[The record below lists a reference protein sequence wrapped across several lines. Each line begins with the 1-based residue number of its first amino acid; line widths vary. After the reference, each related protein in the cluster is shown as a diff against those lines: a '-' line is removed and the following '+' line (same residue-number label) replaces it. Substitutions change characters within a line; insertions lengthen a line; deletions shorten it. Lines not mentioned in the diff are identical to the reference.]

1 MLRRI
6 PILAAFAAALIL
18 GACSTAAK
26 PEKMAA
32 NYSVHKVYG
41 DHMVLQRGKPVRISG
56 NAAPGESVLVGI
68 GDNSVFAT
76 AGKNGEWVAVL
87 PEMTAG
93 GPYMV
98 SVSGA
103 QGSQPVIFSD
113 VLVGDVWLASGQSNM
128 EMPVYSKSPFW
139 CSKNGK
145 EEAARANNPNI
156 RLYNATS
163 QKYVSPGKVQAEVK
177 GPGWQLATPE
187 NVEPFSAAAYYFG
200 RQLQK
205 DVNVPIGLVSASW
218 GGTKIEPWISRD
230 AYQRAGRITELAQ
243 IDNVGKDSAQLE
255 ARRKAAVEQA
265 RKTFVEWEKRFYASD
280 AAATA
285 AAAAWKNPGFDD
297 SAWQKIDDPNNSFPD
312 NIDGVA
318 WYRKTVDV
326 PAAWAGKD
334 LTLSLGALDDCDET
348 FFNGAKVGATGTDV
362 DSYWSAKR
370 VYKIPGKLVK
380 AGQNVIA
387 IRLSDMFG
395 GGGLQGATSEMFL
408 SPDGKQKIDLA
419 KDWKLKLEFAADLKK
434 IGSRPDPLG
443 YMKTDERHPSF
454 PATLYNSM
462 IAPWTVYPMRG
473 FLWYQGESN
482 AGNPEDYLKLKEI
495 LIDDWRT
502 KWNDSAMPFL
512 LVQLS
517 GFEKHNPTAPL
528 PDDFWVNR
536 EPGDPAWA
544 AFREAQTATLK
555 KVPDTGMAVC
565 IDAGNH
571 SDIHPA
577 DKQAVGYRL
586 AKEAERISYGM
597 DIVSAGPYFK
607 SMEIKDGKAILSF
620 TNVGKGLEA
629 KNSKDGKLGCFA
641 IAGKDGKFVWA
652 DAVIDGDNVVVSS
665 PKVKEPVA
673 VRYGWVSYAGNLN
686 FYNKDGFPACP
697 FRTDVPDYVK

>member
-6 PILAAFAAALIL
+6 PILAALAVALIL
-18 GACSTAAK
+18 GACTAATQTR
-26 PEKMAA
+26 KMAA
-32 NYSVHKVYG
+32 DYSVHKVYG
-41 DHMVLQRGKPVRISG
+41 DHMVLQRGKPIRISG

-68 GDNSVFAT
+68 GNNSVFAT
-76 AGKNGEWVAVL
+76 ADKNGEWAAVL
-87 PEMTAG
+87 PEMQAG

-103 QGSQPVIFSD
+103 SGGEPVIFND

-128 EMPVYSKSPFW
+128 EMPVYSTGKFW

-145 EEAARANNPNI
+145 EEAAKANNPNI

-163 QKYVSPGKVQAEVK
+163 KKYVSPGVVQTEVK

-187 NVEPFSAAAYYFG
+187 NVERFSAAAYYFG

-205 DVNVPIGLVSASW
+205 DINVPIGLVSASW
-218 GGTKIEPWISRD
+218 GGTRIEPWISRD
-230 AYQRAGRITELAQ
+230 AYQSAGRANELVQ
-243 IDNVGKDSAQLE
+243 IDGVNQNKAELE
-255 ARRKAAVEQA
+255 AKYKAAAEKA
-265 RKTFVEWEKRFYASD
+265 RKDFVEWEKRFYTSD
-280 AAATA
+280 PKATA
-285 AAAAWKNPGFDD
+285 AAAAWKNTDFND
-297 SAWQKIDDPNNSFPD
+297 SAWEKIEDPNSSFPD
-312 NIDGVA
+312 ADGVA

-334 LTLSLGALDDCDET
+334 LTLSLGVVDDCDET
-348 FFNGAKVGATGTDV
+348 FVNGVKVGSTGTDV
-362 DSYWSAKR
+362 DSYWSVKR
-370 VYKIPGKLVK
+370 IYKVPGTLVK
-380 AGQNVIA
+380 AGRCVVA
-387 IRLSDMFG
+387 VRVSDMYSS
-395 GGGLQGATSEMFL
+395 GGLQGPASDMFL
-408 SPDGKQKIDLA
+408 TLDGKEKISLA
-419 KDWKLKLEFAADLKK
+419 KDWKLKLEFAVDIKK
-434 IGSRPDPLG
+434 IGVRPDPLG
-443 YMKTDERHPSF
+443 FMKTNENHPSF

-473 FLWYQGESN
+473 FIWYQGESN
-482 AGNPEDYLKLKEI
+482 AGNPQDYLKLKEI
-495 LIDDWRT
+495 LINDWRT
-502 KWNDSAMPFL
+502 KWADPDMPFL
-512 LVQLS
+512 LVQLA
-517 GFEKHNPTAPL
+517 GFEKHSPAKPL

-536 EPGDPAWA
+536 EPGNPGWA

-555 KVPDTGMAVC
+555 KVPNTGMAVC

-586 AKEAERISYGM
+586 AKEAERISYGK
-597 DIVSAGPYFK
+597 DIVSAGPYFN
-607 SMEIKDGKAILSF
+607 SMEIKDGKAIVSF
-620 TNVGKGLEA
+620 TNVGQGLEA
-629 KNSKDGKLGCFA
+629 KGSKDGKLGCFA

-652 DAVIDGDNVVVSS
+652 DAVIDGDKVVVSS
-665 PKVKEPVA
+665 PEVKEPVA